1 MQTDEG
7 YIKFQAHWTQTPP
20 FPDGEIEALA
30 YWRQRCFEEG
40 WIGAYPDGIGFGNIS
55 CRSGDAGMFLIT
67 GSATGNFSVLSA
79 AHFALVRKANYQGN
93 ELWCSGPAIA
103 SSESMSHAAVYEAC
117 PEVNG
122 VIHIHHLT
130 MWNRLLEAG
139 WATDPGATYGSPEM
153 AESILKLLR
162 ETDIRGQKIFAMRDH
177 YEGVFAF
184 GTTLEEAFERLM
196 TFRRLGV

>member
-20 FPDGEIEALA
+20 FSEDEIEELN
-30 YWRQRCFEEG
+30 YWRERCFEEG

-55 CRSGDAGMFLIT
+55 CRYGHAGQFLIT
-67 GSATGNFSVLSA
+67 GSATGNFPVLNPG
-79 AHFALVRKANYQGN
+79 HFSLVNKANYTGN

-103 SSESMSHAAVYEAC
+103 SSESMSHAAVYDAC
-117 PEVNG
+117 PGVNG
-122 VIHIHHLT
+122 VIHIHNLAIWEGL
-130 MWNRLLEAG
+130 MEAG

-153 AESILKLLR
+153 AESILRLLR
-162 ETDIRGQKIFAMRDH
+162 ETDIRNRKIFAMRDH

-184 GTTLEEAFERLM
+184 GATLEEAFERLK
-196 TFRRLGV
+196 RGQKA